1 VSHRPRG
8 RDHIRS
14 YAKSGKL
21 MRKVLELV
29 MLVLRTELRERETNP
44 VL

>member
-1 VSHRPRG
+1 
-8 RDHIRS
+8 
-14 YAKSGKL
+14 